1 MVLGE
6 RFRLKRLHGHRFGL
20 TLWRFV
26 SRGFGLLQ
34 WFLGES
40 WPVAWASHWIEG
52 AMPTRRIR
60 RAIRRFCEGIV
71 MDYGFLVALAFVMA
85 KTEVFTRNGELLK
98 NVGKWRFFNRDT
110 PKVAFLSNL
119 SIFTPCAQREQK
131 PRQDQRPF
139 SSVG

>member
-1 MVLGE
+1 MVNVL
-6 RFRLKRLHGHRFGL
+6 
-20 TLWRFV
+20 
-26 SRGFGLLQ
+26 
-34 WFLGES
+34 
-40 WPVAWASHWIEG
+40 PV
-52 AMPTRRIR
+52 
-60 RAIRRFCEGIV
+60 FCEEIV
-71 MDYGFLVALAFVMA
+71 IDCGFLAAVAFATV
-85 KTEVFTRNGELLK
+85 KNTVFIRNGKLLK